1 MTHNSIC
8 CHMAIR
14 IVTVISPITPEKTTL
29 QLIRD
34 VSVPGVK
41 ALSREDFLMEAKESP
56 DILDDR
62 IYLFVGTGGTESLIS
77 ELVDQSGLKSPIVLL
92 SHPGNNSLPAAMET
106 RAYFQ
111 QRGMGSRIVHT
122 PLDSLRD
129 MIHAREEFLQAE
141 EKIANSRL
149 GVIGNPSFWL
159 IASQVDEEAV
169 KKRWR
174 TSIEHFSI
182 DTIKQDLNLEAL
194 QESRPSELIKGAKSN
209 STSDEEL
216 AKAGAVAKSLN
227 EVMEKNG
234 LDAVT
239 VECFKLLEDTGISG
253 CHALSQLNDK
263 EGLVA
268 GCEGDIPAAFTM
280 MVAKVLTKQPSFMA
294 NVAHVDP
301 ATNSAVFAH
310 CTIATSLTEEYDIM
324 THFETQKSVAIR
336 GKVAPQRVTVF
347 KIFGRDLSQYWI
359 SGGTMMENLEN
370 ENACRT
376 QIRVKMD
383 RSVDYFLESSL
394 ANHHIVVP
402 GNHAKTLHDFLAF
415 ASTRM

>member
-1 MTHNSIC
+1 
-8 CHMAIR
+8 MAIR
-14 IVTVISPITPEKTTL
+14 IVTVISSMTPEETKQ

-34 VSVPGVK
+34 VSVASVHAQSGN
-41 ALSREDFLMEAKESP
+41 DFLKEAKDSP

-77 ELVDQSGLKSPIVLL
+77 ELVSQSGLKPPIVLL

-111 QRGMGSRIVHT
+111 QRGLKSRIIHA
-122 PLDSLRD
+122 PLESLRS
-129 MIHAREEFLQAE
+129 MIHDWEGFFQAE
-141 EKIANSRL
+141 EEIANSRL
-149 GVIGNPSFWL
+149 GVIGKPSFWL
-159 IASQVDEEAV
+159 IASQVDEKAV
-169 KKRWR
+169 KKRWG
-174 TSIEHFSI
+174 TSIESFPI
-182 DTIKQDLNLEAL
+182 DIIKQNANLDAH
-194 QESRPSELIKGAKSN
+194 QDNRPSEFIDAAKSN
-209 STSDEEL
+209 LVSDEEL
-216 AKAGAVAKSLN
+216 SMAGAVVKSLN
-227 EVMEKNG
+227 EIVSKNQ

-239 VECFKLLEDTGISG
+239 VECFKLLEDTNISG

-280 MVAKVLTKQPSFMA
+280 MVAKVLTKKPSFLA

-301 ATNSAVFAH
+301 KTNSAVFAH

-336 GKVAPQRVTVF
+336 GRVSPQRVTVL
-347 KIFGRDLSQYWI
+347 KIYGNNLSEYWI
-359 SGGTMMENLEN
+359 SGGTITENLEN
-370 ENACRT
+370 EIACRT
-376 QIRVKMD
+376 QIKVKMD
-383 RSVDYFLESSL
+383 KSVDYFLESSL

-402 GNHAKTLHDFLAF
+402 GDHVRTFHDFLAF
-415 ASTRM
+415 TSTKR